1 MKSNE
6 NTPLTGPLYRDR
18 PPSRVRR
25 IAVVGA
31 VLGLLAIILGGL
43 FVMRLRGGLAGQ
55 DAAAAPVRRAAPRVR
70 APAGQRVRVEVVNT
84 TQTRGLA
91 RRATQ
96 LLRDSGFDVVG
107 VGTTTPALD
116 STRVIDRTGHPEW
129 ARLVAAALGGAT
141 VETRIDSSRYL
152 DVTVLLGGTFR
163 PPAEPFYP

>member
-1 MKSNE
+1 MKPNE

-18 PPSRVRR
+18 PPTRVRR

-31 VLGLLAIILGGL
+31 VLGLLAIVLGGL
-43 FVMRLRGGLAGQ
+43 FVMRLRGGLTQ
-55 DAAAAPVRRAAPRVR
+55 QHAAAAPARRVAPRVR
-70 APAGQRVRVEVVNT
+70 APAGERVRVEVVNT

-96 LLRDSGFDVVG
+96 LLRDGGFDVVG